1 MIPLRTEWQAV
12 TDTGLVREHNEDR
25 YCASAALGLWAVA
38 DGMGGLARGDWA
50 ATAVVE
56 AVEGLQR
63 IDDFEAMLA
72 ATAAAIRTAN
82 RRILG
87 ESQARGSQM
96 GSTVVALI
104 VRDRRFGLLWAGD
117 SRAYLL
123 RHRQLHQL
131 SRDHSQ
137 VQELIDRGL
146 LTPAAAATHPLR
158 HVLTRAVGVAEPLEL
173 DMISDAIEP
182 GDIFLLCSDGLHGV
196 IDDAEIVAQLETIDS
211 AEATRAMVA
220 QCIERGAPDNVTVV
234 TIVASEPTLLHFAS
248 VSSSAAAGAAS
259 GGSSGGSG

>member
-25 YCASAALGLWAVA
+25 YCASAALGVWAVA

-50 ATAVVE
+50 ATAVV
-56 AVEGLQR
+56 AAIDALSR
-63 IDDFEAMLA
+63 IDDFDAMMA
-72 ATAAAIRTAN
+72 ATAAAIRDAN
-82 RRILG
+82 THVLA
-87 ESQARGSQM
+87 ESQARGTQM
-96 GSTVVALI
+96 GTTVVALMI
-104 VRDRRFGLLWAGD
+104 RNRRFGVLWAGD

-123 RHRQLHQL
+123 RDRQLYQL

-173 DMISDAIEP
+173 DMVSDDIQP
-182 GDIFLLCSDGLHGV
+182 GDMFLLCSDGLHGV
-196 IDDAEIVAQLETIDS
+196 IDDAEITAQLETIDS
-211 AEATRAMVA
+211 RDVGGTLVA
-220 QCIERGAPDNVTVV
+220 RCIERGAPDNVTVV
-234 TIVASEPTLLHFAS
+234 TVVASEPTLLHFDS
-248 VSSSAAAGAAS
+248 VVGAGAR
-259 GGSSGGSG
+259 

>member
-25 YCASAALGLWAVA
+25 YCAAAGLGLWAVA

-50 ATAVVE
+50 ATMVVE
-56 AVEGLQR
+56 AIDGLQR
-63 IDDFEAMLA
+63 VDDFEAMLS
-72 ATAAAIRTAN
+72 ATAAAIRAAN
-82 RRILG
+82 TKIYA
-87 ESQARGSQM
+87 ESQARGTQM
-96 GSTVVALI
+96 GSTVVVLM
-104 VRDRRFGLLWAGD
+104 VRDRRFALLWAGD

-123 RHRQLHQL
+123 RDRHLHQL

-173 DMISDAIEP
+173 DTISDAIAP
-182 GDIFLLCSDGLHGV
+182 GDVFLLCSDGLHGV
-196 IDDAEIVAQLETIDS
+196 IDEAEIVAQLETIDS
-211 AEATRAMVA
+211 TEVAGAMVA
-220 QCIERGAPDNVTVV
+220 RCLERGAPDNVTVV
-234 TIVASEPTLLHFAS
+234 TIVASEPTLLHFGSMAS
-248 VSSSAAAGAAS
+248 RAAANGAT
-259 GGSSGGSG
+259 G